1 MNKLGTD
8 YGGWYF
14 PEKHNLNQDSII
26 YSAGVGED
34 ISFDLK
40 IQNDLN
46 CNIFLI
52 DPTIKSITHYD
63 ECKHFF
69 TDKSFAFTGNIQHDY
84 INYIQNLNPNFKKF
98 NYLNIGLWDKKDEL
112 KFYKQTNENYVS
124 QSLIDGMFG
133 NNYDL
138 VPVNSIKNIMNE
150 LNHTKIDVLKL
161 DIEGAEI
168 KVLEQML
175 KDNIF
180 PNILCIEFDLKL
192 KNKDTD
198 NSTIN
203 LIQLLS
209 KHQYIILKNDN
220 WNITFQK
227 L

>member
-69 TDKSFAFTGNIQHDY
+69 N
-84 INYIQNLNPNFKKF
+84 
-98 NYLNIGLWDKKDEL
+98 
-112 KFYKQTNENYVS
+112 
-124 QSLIDGMFG
+124 
-133 NNYDL
+133 
-138 VPVNSIKNIMNE
+138 NE
-150 LNHTKIDVLKL
+150 L
-161 DIEGAEI
+161 
-168 KVLEQML
+168 
-175 KDNIF
+175 
-180 PNILCIEFDLKL
+180 
-192 KNKDTD
+192 
-198 NSTIN
+198 
-203 LIQLLS
+203 
-209 KHQYIILKNDN
+209 
-220 WNITFQK
+220 
-227 L
+227 